1 MGNFCV
7 KEDAHSNFSYSMT
20 LCQRLCVQQV
30 IEVGTGGERGKLML
44 MFFQPLSG
52 RVWLHPP
59 SAQLPGKLGLNASLQ
74 AHQGAGGQWGTRW
87 YHLYTEVLMRV
98 AKLLFVFGLH
108 FPISLARTSLGF
120 DLGDN
125 TCAFCGP
132 ACREQDYEKLVKDKI
147 LQETI
152 QYDIFRFL
160 QPLSLVRAWK
170 RVPEWKFTSC
180 PSMSRP

>member
-1 MGNFCV
+1 
-7 KEDAHSNFSYSMT
+7 MT

-30 IEVGTGGERGKLML
+30 IEVGTGGESEKRKTHVDVLPTSFRKSVTAPTLCSAPRQTRTQREFANSPRSRGTVGHKMI
-44 MFFQPLSG
+44 PPVYWG
-52 RVWLHPP
+52 LHK
-59 SAQLPGKLGLNASLQ
+59 SCKITLC
-74 AHQGAGGQWGTRW
+74 
-87 YHLYTEVLMRV
+87 
-98 AKLLFVFGLH
+98 LH